1 MDKKEESEFRELLF
15 YGMDNIIF
23 YVNGTYFQI
32 NSGWEKETHS
42 ISVYRLSG
50 KQSIEH
56 PITYE
61 EIFVSN
67 NSYAVENVERFF
79 AEPIF
84 DGKTFW
90 EVEKD
95 ITWIEE

>member
-1 MDKKEESEFRELLF
+1 MDKNEESEFRELLY

-23 YVNGTYFQI
+23 YVNETYFQI
-32 NSGWEKETHS
+32 NSGWDQETHS

-50 KQSIEH
+50 KQSVEH

-61 EIFVSN
+61 EIFATN
-67 NSYAVENVERFF
+67 NSYAEENVEHFF

-90 EVEKD
+90 EVEQE
-95 ITWIEE
+95 IEWVDD